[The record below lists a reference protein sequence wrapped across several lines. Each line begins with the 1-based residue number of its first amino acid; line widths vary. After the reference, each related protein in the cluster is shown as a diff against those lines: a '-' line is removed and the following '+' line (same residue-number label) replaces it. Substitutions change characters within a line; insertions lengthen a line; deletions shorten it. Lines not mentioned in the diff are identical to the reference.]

1 VTAGDEPAARKELE
15 DLEAVF
21 SALANASRR
30 HILLVLHFRGGEMT
44 AGEIASRF
52 GCSWPTTTRHLGVL
66 LKAGLV
72 DVAQQ
77 GRQRVY
83 KLNRDR
89 LMQKAGRWLE
99 NFAPSEDAG
108 SQVSTDGSGSP

>member
-1 VTAGDEPAARKELE
+1 MATPDKPAARRELE

-21 SALANASRR
+21 GALANASRR

-44 AGEIASRF
+44 AGEIAGRF

-72 DVAQQ
+72 DVEKQ
-77 GRQRVY
+77 GRQRTY
-83 KLNRDR
+83 RLNRER
-89 LMQKAGRWLE
+89 LSQVPGRWLE
-99 NFAPSEDAG
+99 NFRPAG
-108 SQVSTDGSGSP
+108 